1 MDDGHGVKLRT
12 MQTLH
17 CLLLGFLVL
26 VSSLLNSLIILKNNK
41 LLQLN
46 LLYRYLVWELLYGSQ
61 SFLKLHCANIIIPC
75 EMKLSLVSKPN
86 RRTNK

>member
-46 LLYRYLVWELLYGSQ
+46 LYRYLVWELLYGSQ
-61 SFLKLHCANIIIPC
+61 SFLKLHCANIIPC

-86 RRTNK
+86 RRTNR